1 MCLIQ
6 YQIEKGNL
14 LELLDFIP
22 KLLIAND
29 YNIIILCPLDY
40 FSFLLCRPFINCDA
54 YPIKVFPDF
63 IPPVIR
69 DRSGTYYEIK
79 GLRLSFG
86 EILASEK
93 TFIKNDTEGL

>member
-6 YQIEKGNL
+6 YQIEKGDL

-22 KLLIAND
+22 KLFITND
-29 YNIIILCPLDY
+29 YNIIILCPLNNL
-40 FSFLLCRPFINCDA
+40 SFLLSRPLINCNA

-63 IPPVIR
+63 IPPVIC

-86 EILASEK
+86 
-93 TFIKNDTEGL
+93 

>member
-1 MCLIQ
+1 MCLVQ
-6 YQIEKGNL
+6 YQIEKWNL
-14 LELLDFIP
+14 LELFDLIP
-22 KLLIAND
+22 KLFITND

-40 FSFLLCRPFINCDA
+40 FSFLLCRPFINCDT

-63 IPPVIR
+63 IPPVIC

-86 EILASEK
+86 QILASEK
-93 TFIKNDTEGL
+93 TFIKHDTESL